1 MKRRSFLRNATLAG
15 MSLTTPFFCSKT
27 GTGGETPSSEAQ
39 GPASLGGSDRRLG
52 VALLGLGGYA
62 GGQLAPALQDTR
74 FCELR
79 GIVTGTPDKIPT
91 WQQKYGIKDSN
102 VYSYDTLPSIADNAD
117 INVVY
122 VVVPTGL
129 HKKYAVMAAEAGK
142 HVWCEK
148 PMAMTVAECQQIIDA
163 CAQNGV
169 ELCVGYRMQHEDNTQ
184 KVIELAKTKP
194 YGEIRSVRAEAGYCC
209 LQTSSW
215 RFDKELGGGALY
227 DMGVYVINGLRYAT
241 GMEPVRVRRASITK
255 NRPKLFTEVDE
266 TTEFELE
273 FPNGLIGYGKTSV
286 GESTNFLRVE
296 CADGWYELSPMQS
309 YSGVAGRTSDGQT
322 WAPVTY
328 DQQTRQMDDDA
339 LSILTDRP
347 ILVPGSEGLRD
358 IRIVNA
364 IFESA
369 RTGKSVEIG

>member
-1 MKRRSFLRNATLAG
+1 MKRRNFLRNATLAG
-15 MSLTTPFFCSKT
+15 LSIATPFFCNKPQSDNAT
-27 GTGGETPSSEAQ
+27 QTPAAQTPEALSS
-39 GPASLGGSDRRLG
+39 SDRKLG
-52 VALLGLGGYA
+52 IALLGLGGYA

-91 WQQKYGIKDSN
+91 WQQKYSIKDRN
-102 VYSYDTLPSIADNAD
+102 VYSYETLPTISQNDD
-117 INVVY
+117 IDVVY

-148 PMAMTVAECQQIIDA
+148 PMAMTVAECREIIDA
-163 CAQNGV
+163 CEQNGV
-169 ELCVGYRMQHEDNTQ
+169 ELCVGYRMQHEDNTR
-184 KVIELAKTKP
+184 KIIEFAETKP
-194 YGEIRSVRAEAGYCC
+194 YGEMQSVRAEAGYCC
-209 LQTSSW
+209 LQNSSW

-241 GMEPVRVRRASITK
+241 GMEPIRVRSAKTTV

-286 GESTNFLRVE
+286 GESTNFLRVDCE
-296 CADGWYELSPMQS
+296 DGWYEVSPMQS
-309 YSGVAGRTSDGQT
+309 YSGVAGRTSDGQN
-322 WAPVTY
+322 WPPVTY

-339 LSILTDRP
+339 LAILTNQP
-347 ILVPGSEGLRD
+347 VMVPGIEGLRD

-369 RTGKSVEIG
+369 RTGRPVDIV